1 MGDAGIYSNED
12 LGAKVMSDWKNAA
25 DVLGEAFSNTEA
37 TPGGGSAAGVA
48 GIIAC
53 ALARMAAG
61 ISIQSK
67 SKKMDDPRREALAWA
82 RDDFEKEQLEFK
94 RLAAED
100 AAAFDA
106 FMDVYALPKDDPERP
121 AKLHA
126 ALVHA
131 GEVPLETADKAAE
144 VLDKLS
150 DLAGETIGTV
160 TSDVNCA
167 AHLIRA
173 AGLCALENVEIN
185 AASLKDPVEAQRL
198 RALAKDVREELLGE

>member
-1 MGDAGIYSNED
+1 
-12 LGAKVMSDWKNAA
+12 MSDWKKAA
-25 DVLGEAFSNTEA
+25 SILGEAFSNTDA

-48 GIIAC
+48 GVIAC

-61 ISIQSK
+61 ISAKSK
-67 SKKMDDPRREALAWA
+67 SKKMDDGRREALSWA
-82 RDDFEKEQLEFK
+82 LDDFKKEQLEFE
-94 RLAAED
+94 RLTAED

-106 FMDVYALPKDDPERP
+106 FMDVYALPKDDPKRP

-144 VLDKLS
+144 ILEKLA
-150 DLAGETIGTV
+150 DVETQTIGTV

-167 AHLIRA
+167 IHLVRA

-185 AASLKDPVEAQRL
+185 AASLKDEKEAKRL
-198 RALAKDVREELLGE
+198 RDLAEDIRRELTAR